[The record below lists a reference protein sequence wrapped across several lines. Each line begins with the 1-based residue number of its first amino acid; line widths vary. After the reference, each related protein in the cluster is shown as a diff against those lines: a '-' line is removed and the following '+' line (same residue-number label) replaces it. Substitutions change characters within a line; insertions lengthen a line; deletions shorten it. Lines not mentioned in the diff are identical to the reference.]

1 MSKFIILNHKMNL
14 EYEEVYPY
22 INELNQLETKNNII
36 VCPSSLYLE
45 DFINHCHWGVG
56 AQNVHDKENGN
67 YTGEISTLQLK
78 SMGIEY
84 SIIGHYERKK
94 YFHET
99 TKDVQKKL
107 ISCLESNISPI
118 LCFGETGED
127 KDILKDLDALLE
139 DVSNID
145 FIIFAYEPL
154 KVKENLEVPEIQEQV
169 EMIYH
174 HLQDKYHSKPNIIY
188 GGGVEQKDIN
198 DLLDN
203 DFINGLLI
211 GKISANIEKITKI
224 ITKIK

>member
-127 KDILKDLDALLE
+127 KDILKNLDTLLE

-224 ITKIK
+224 ITKVK